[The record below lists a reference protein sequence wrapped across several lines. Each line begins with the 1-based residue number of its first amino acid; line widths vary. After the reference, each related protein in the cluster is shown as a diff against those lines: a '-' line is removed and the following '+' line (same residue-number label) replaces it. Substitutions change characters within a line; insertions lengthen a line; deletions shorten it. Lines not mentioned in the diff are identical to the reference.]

1 MGDILDE
8 SCDFDAVRELV
19 PTTSG
24 VVTDQQ
30 LERFTMLGFVEVLV
44 KDAITDWSTIKSTG
58 GDDWTMLKA
67 GTACMLAMK
76 VAKRL
81 ASSSSG
87 SSGAGFAVGGFRE
100 TGGTINW
107 PEKKAELMQCA
118 SAAFSAIST
127 QTRTRMAIAVFNGPT
142 RSESNVPSTLEAW
155 YEKIIPRFLDWIEE
169 GGEEND

>member
-8 SCDFDAVRELV
+8 TCDFDAVRELV
-19 PTTSG
+19 PTTSS

-44 KDAITDWSTIKSTG
+44 KDAVTDWSTIKAAA
-58 GDDWTMLKA
+58 GDDWTMLKS

-81 ASSSSG
+81 ASGSSS

-100 TGGTINW
+100 TGGAINW
-107 PEKKAELMQCA
+107 ETKKAELMRCA

-127 QTRTRMAIAVFNGPT
+127 QTRSRMTLATFNGPT
-142 RSESNVPSTLEAW
+142 RSESNVPPTLEAW